1 MGTAVLRPEYIS
13 VQSCRPGTKPFYGG
27 QKVKNRAA
35 ANKTVKPGIIF
46 CQILDPGRF
55 AGGRIRSRVAS
66 KWPERTIGCSPPMVV
81 TFSVSTQTAPSCEGA
96 RPARTHRR
104 PVRAL
109 TVLVFAVLL
118 AASFTAA
125 RVTRQMLDNQE
136 HEMLEQRA
144 AEAAALLSTMVA
156 QVRMSL
162 GTLVTAV
169 QIAGPDPEV
178 FDQVAANLQG
188 YETVTLVDGQGGRI
202 EPAPGLP
209 VAELAEG
216 PTLAL
221 RQAVTAQDVVPTPIF
236 QVGAERRIGFALA
249 VPGSTWLV
257 YAEHAMTDP
266 GRPRRVTSADAFS
279 ELNGAMYAS
288 PQPDP
293 AQLVLTT
300 GDARPGAR
308 EVTHP
313 VRAGAGTWSVVV
325 SARHPL
331 LGSMAQNTPWLF
343 FAGGLVTAVLMAGLV
358 EVLAR
363 RRRYAWGLVEERTE
377 ELREAAVHDALTG
390 LPNRKLLVDRLD
402 QALARQLRAGRGVA
416 LLFLDLDRFK
426 LLNDSR
432 GHAIGDQV
440 LVTVGERLRQVVRPA
455 DTVARFGGDE
465 FVVVCED
472 VDGVADA
479 TGLAGRIAAAL
490 EVPFA
495 LDGGEVFLS
504 VSVGVSMAGPGSSA
518 EELLRDA
525 DAAMYRAKEQGR
537 SRIEFFDEGMRTEA
551 GVRLE
556 VQNALHRAVERDE
569 LRLLYQPVIDLPT
582 GRMVGVEALLRWAHP
597 EQGIL
602 PPGLFVPMAEDLGL
616 IVPIGNW
623 VFAEAARQLA
633 EWQRRAPHHP
643 PLMLAVN
650 LSTRQLREP
659 GLVET
664 FRRIIEETG
673 IDPTGVCLEL
683 TETVLMEDPDLYL
696 QPLLDLKAL
705 GLRLAVDDFGTGH
718 ASLSYLKRFP
728 FDILKID
735 RSFVRGLGRDAA
747 DRAIVRGVIDMA
759 HALDLQVVAEGIED
773 REHLVQLRA
782 LGCDLAQGYHFARP
796 LPPAAISALLA
807 PADFEVSLA

>member
-1 MGTAVLRPEYIS
+1 MSTEVALSAV
-13 VQSCRPGTKPFYGG
+13 
-27 QKVKNRAA
+27 
-35 ANKTVKPGIIF
+35 
-46 CQILDPGRF
+46 
-55 AGGRIRSRVAS
+55 
-66 KWPERTIGCSPPMVV
+66 
-81 TFSVSTQTAPSCEGA
+81 A
-96 RPARTHRR
+96 RPARTHTR
-104 PVRAL
+104 PVRGL
-109 TVLVFAVLL
+109 TVLVFAVLM

-125 RVTRQMLDNQE
+125 HATRRMLDNQE
-136 HEMLEQRA
+136 QEMLEQRA
-144 AEAAALLSTMVA
+144 TEAAALLSTLVT

-169 QIAGPDPEV
+169 QVAGPDPQA
-178 FDQVAANLQG
+178 FAQVAGNLQG
-188 YETVTLVDGQGGRI
+188 YDTVTLVDGQGDRI
-202 EPAPGLP
+202 APAPGLP
-209 VAELAEG
+209 AAELAEG

-221 RQAVTAQDVVPTPIF
+221 RQAVTADDVVPTPIF
-236 QVGAERRIGFALA
+236 KVGEERRMGFALA
-249 VPGSTWLV
+249 VPDSTWLV
-257 YAEHAMTDP
+257 YAERTLTDP
-266 GRPRRVTSADAFS
+266 GRQRRVTSGDAFS

-288 PQPDP
+288 AQPDP
-293 AQLVLTT
+293 TQLVLTT
-300 GDARPGAR
+300 GGTRPGGH
-308 EVTHP
+308 EVTRP
-313 VRAGAGTWSVVV
+313 VRAGAGTWSVVI

-363 RRRYAWGLVEERTE
+363 RRRYAWGLVAERTE

-402 QALARQLRAGRGVA
+402 QALARQIRGGRSVA

-440 LVTVGERLRQVVRPA
+440 LVTVAERLRQVVRPA

-479 TGLAGRIAAAL
+479 TGLAERIAAAL
-490 EVPFA
+490 EVPFS

-525 DAAMYRAKEQGR
+525 DAAMYRAKEHGR

-597 EQGIL
+597 EQGVL
-602 PPGLFVPMAEDLGL
+602 PPGLFVPMAEELGL

-633 EWQRRAPHHP
+633 EWQRAAPQQP
-643 PLMLAVN
+643 PLVLAVN

-659 GLVET
+659 GLVDT
-664 FRRIIEETG
+664 FRRIITETG

-728 FDILKID
+728 FDVLKID

-747 DRAIVRGVIDMA
+747 DTAIVRGVIDLA
-759 HALDLQVVAEGIED
+759 HALGLEVVAEGIED
-773 REHLVQLRA
+773 REHLVELRA

-796 LPPAAISALLA
+796 LPAAAISALLA
-807 PADFEVSLA
+807 PAEFEISLA